1 MSKRLFQVMPL
12 IEIENFQQMRIRG
25 DLLLETIT
33 DHHMILLHED
43 YRIRIEAD
51 SFHVKLLR
59 DELLALDMKN
69 LKKIELTRIED

>member
-12 IEIENFQQMRIRG
+12 IEIENFQAIRIRG
-25 DLLLETIT
+25 DLMLETIA
-33 DHHMILLHED
+33 DHYMIFLHED
-43 YRIRIEAD
+43 YRIKIEAD

-59 DELLALDMKN
+59 DELLALDMEN

>member
-12 IEIENFQQMRIRG
+12 VEIENFQQMRIRG
-25 DLLLETIT
+25 DLLLETIA
-33 DHHMILLHED
+33 DNHMIFLHED
-43 YRIRIEAD
+43 YRIKIEAD